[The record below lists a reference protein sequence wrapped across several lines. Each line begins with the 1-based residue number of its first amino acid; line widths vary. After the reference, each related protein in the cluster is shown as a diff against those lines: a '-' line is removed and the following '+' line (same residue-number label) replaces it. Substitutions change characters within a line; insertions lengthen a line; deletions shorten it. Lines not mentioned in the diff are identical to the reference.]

1 MSLKDQLLKETADL
15 EIESGLNSIFEGVDL
30 DAQLKSDIEIAINAK
45 LKDEV
50 VKLAESHIQ
59 AILAKSEVL
68 IEESVEVE
76 KEKIEASLC
85 ESIDVMMNHVAAE
98 WLKENKLEVERGIKA
113 DLYDSLVENLKDVFV
128 EHNVAVPE
136 ESIDAVKELE
146 EELEENKTASAS
158 LFKQLHETRTE
169 VAELKRTIVMGKI
182 TSGLSENQVAR
193 VQELTES
200 IQYDDASFA
209 GKVQA
214 IVNLVG
220 KQTAEP
226 TPLVESNI
234 NNTDD
239 EQKANFMVEA
249 VADTDTKTIPG
260 MNLYVQA
267 LKH

>member
-98 WLKENKLEVERGIKA
+98 WLKENK
-113 DLYDSLVENLKDVFV
+113 
-128 EHNVAVPE
+128 
-136 ESIDAVKELE
+136 
-146 EELEENKTASAS
+146 
-158 LFKQLHETRTE
+158 TR
-169 VAELKRTIVMGKI
+169 
-182 TSGLSENQVAR
+182 
-193 VQELTES
+193 
-200 IQYDDASFA
+200 Y
-209 GKVQA
+209 
-214 IVNLVG
+214 
-220 KQTAEP
+220 
-226 TPLVESNI
+226 
-234 NNTDD
+234 
-239 EQKANFMVEA
+239 
-249 VADTDTKTIPG
+249 
-260 MNLYVQA
+260 
-267 LKH
+267 